1 MDAKESKPVEK
12 PEENGM
18 RMAMVE
24 LITQSVNAM
33 FRIFTEERAQ
43 RLRRVIVSYVG
54 WVAAQ
59 WEHFFGRYKF
69 VVLAL
74 DRAESVITAQ
84 TRQFVRFW
92 RKATVVHPRQEAL
105 VHLRKAVV
113 HFWKWNQFNSFTRF
127 SCNDTD
133 FNLWTLVQWNDKLM
147 QPAD

>member
-54 WVAAQ
+54 
-59 WEHFFGRYKF
+59 
-69 VVLAL
+69 
-74 DRAESVITAQ
+74 
-84 TRQFVRFW
+84 
-92 RKATVVHPRQEAL
+92 
-105 VHLRKAVV
+105 
-113 HFWKWNQFNSFTRF
+113 
-127 SCNDTD
+127 
-133 FNLWTLVQWNDKLM
+133 
-147 QPAD
+147 